1 MPESMT
7 GTAVL
12 FRRIEGRSITVTLR
26 STNSRYCEFIF
37 RNGSLPISFEEGILE
52 VLKRFFSRGKIEI
65 SIEGVGFD
73 KRVRVNERN
82 LDLYR
87 EIVQRHGNASDISF
101 LLNLPGVI
109 EIEDAAFWI
118 HNAKE
123 FVSLIEAAAGRL
135 RSSRIREGN
144 ALKKILLAEIRKI
157 RRLNGAI
164 RKGNRLLAR
173 KIRLNFFDEMKGY
186 PAISEELIAEKLVS
200 LYEKQS
206 IREEIDRL
214 DLHSGAAMEALE
226 RDESGREIDF
236 IAQEMLRE
244 ANTIGSKSRDFQIR
258 SHVVAIKCSID
269 TIKEQAKNLC

>member
-109 EIEDAAFWI
+109 EIEDAAFWK

-186 PAISEELIAEKLVS
+186 PVISEELIAEKLVS

-214 DLHSGAAMEALE
+214 DLHSGTAMEALE